1 MKARLTLIGLY
12 NYLPQ
17 LFDGASFPDGIDK
30 ATAIATTLCRCGEMP
45 LLYPNGDMM
54 QGLIKV
60 WSNKWYDN
68 IARMLAAVGS
78 DYNPIYNY
86 DRFEDYT
93 DDMERSESGKRTTS
107 GYENVNTDHE
117 GERSEERSESIT
129 GTDSATTLNDVSAF
143 NDGDYQPS
151 SKNTNSGESSN
162 STTASTGGTDEYSD
176 TTKRTTSGN
185 ETNDVAGDE
194 KRTHKGHL
202 YGNIGVTT
210 TMAMILEEMRLRQ
223 SVNIYD
229 VIAELFCKEFCIPVY

>member
-17 LFDGASFPDGIDK
+17 LFDGASFPEGIDK

-45 LLYPNGDMM
+45 LLYPNGEMM
-54 QGLIKV
+54 QGLIKA
-60 WSNKWYDN
+60 WSDKWYDN

-93 DDMERSESGKRTTS
+93 DDMERTETGKRSTS
-107 GYENVNTDHE
+107 GIENINTDHE
-117 GERSEERSESIT
+117 GERSESNSENTSGNDT
-129 GTDSATTLNDVSAF
+129 ATAINDVSAF

-151 SKNTNSGESSN
+151 SKNTNTGEARN
-162 STTASTGGTDEYSD
+162 ETTGQIDVADGYND
-176 TTKRTTSGN
+176 TTKHTTFGD
-185 ETNDVAGDE
+185 EKNDVTGDE

-223 SVNIYD
+223 NVNIYD
-229 VIAELFCKEFCIPVY
+229 VIAEIFCKEFCIPVY